1 VCLSTAHARF
11 DAGAHDWPHRHA
23 AATRTIR
30 QTPPPAP
37 AVQCMCPPPRPPS
50 WPAAAR
56 GTALLFSPVSPAPR
70 RRRRRSHRLTDSLSA
85 ASLQDTI
92 LPPGQHHQAL
102 SLTPSGAPGLM
113 RQLHFGL
120 QLCHTVAALPAWYY
134 TPRMHA
140 CTLLCR
146 PLADRHRHSLDG
158 PVVRILRGLSRAF
171 LALSRLPA
179 APALLAAPLA
189 AVRDRESWAHIRPSA
204 IPDLPFLQ
212 AEWS

>member
-1 VCLSTAHARF
+1 
-11 DAGAHDWPHRHA
+11 
-23 AATRTIR
+23 
-30 QTPPPAP
+30 
-37 AVQCMCPPPRPPS
+37 MCPLASLSRLYHVHRRGLQQL
-50 WPAAAR
+50 R

-70 RRRRRSHRLTDSLSA
+70 RSVEASLSQTA
-85 ASLQDTI
+85 RHHLATTTK
-92 LPPGQHHQAL
+92 HHQTL
-102 SLTPSGAPGLM
+102 SLTKRSARPNAAAR

-140 CTLLCR
+140 AYAGHTHKAQPRR
-146 PLADRHRHSLDG
+146 PSVHSAWPLSC
-158 PVVRILRGLSRAF
+158 LSRP
-171 LALSRLPA
+171 SRFVPA

-189 AVRDRESWAHIRPSA
+189 AVGDRESWAHIRPSA